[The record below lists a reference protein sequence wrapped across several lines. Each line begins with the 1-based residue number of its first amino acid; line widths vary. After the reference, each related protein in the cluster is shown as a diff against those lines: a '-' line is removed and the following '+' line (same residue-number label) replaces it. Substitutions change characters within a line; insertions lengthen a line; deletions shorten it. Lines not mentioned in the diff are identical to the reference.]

1 MVRYISTERY
11 EMLVS
16 SEVYHCT
23 PNGGYIALRAE
34 GTLHSERRVHYT
46 PSEVYLPTRSG
57 GIYTL
62 ARVAPTHSLE
72 WYLPTNPSGTCTP
85 KLYKLLR
92 LNFKLFHNSETFQ
105 LFPAPINN
113 PAAERRGIKPS
124 ARIKCKVLKWTTF
137 MGRRGSV
144 CVPFRAKAW

>member
-1 MVRYISTERY
+1 MSLRAQLVLLFEQGCRHFSSSGIDKVRAWRAIRELSTERY
-11 EMLVS
+11 EILVP

-23 PNGGYIALRAE
+23 PSGGYTALRAR
-34 GTLHSERRVHYT
+34 SIC
-46 PSEVYLPTRSG
+46 PPTRS
-57 GIYTL
+57 
-62 ARVAPTHSLE
+62 
-72 WYLPTNPSGTCTP
+72 SGTCTP